1 MECLIGNANVV
12 SKIYFLRTV
21 SISNGEEMSFSLEMP
36 NFVVE
41 NTSFVVI
48 SKFHGVHVLLN
59 SQEFLIGLV
68 IQFQEEGRI
77 PPSEELVSR
86 VCSALREVR
95 VLREV

>member
-1 MECLIGNANVV
+1 MEYLIGNANVV

-48 SKFHGVHVLLN
+48 SKFHGVRVLLN

-68 IQFQEEGRI
+68 IQFQEEGRM

-95 VLREV
+95 GI

>member
-1 MECLIGNANVV
+1 MEYLIGNANVV

-48 SKFHGVHVLLN
+48 SKFHGVRVLLN

-95 VLREV
+95 GI

>member
-1 MECLIGNANVV
+1 MEYLIGNANAV
-12 SKIYFLRTV
+12 SKIYFLRTL
-21 SISNGEEMSFSLEMP
+21 SISNGEEMGFNLEMP

-48 SKFHGVHVLLN
+48 SKFHGARVLLN

-68 IQFQEEGRI
+68 IQFQEEGRM

-95 VLREV
+95 GI